1 MKLDWKKNEKL
12 IYQPK
17 PQPQL
22 VTIPAFN
29 FFSIH
34 GKGNPNDAAFGD
46 NIAVLYSLSYAIR
59 MSPKQ
64 GNAPKGF
71 VEYTVYPLEGVWD
84 LDEQGRKEYAGVID
98 KNHLVFDLMIR
109 QPDFVLPEYAME
121 VIERVKKKKPH
132 PLLSQVK
139 FEKMEEG
146 KCIQMLHLG
155 SYDDEPE
162 SFRQMEE
169 FATEKGLQRI
179 SMTHRE
185 IYLSDA
191 RKVAPEKLKTI
202 LRFSVKSVLR

>member
-1 MKLDWKKNEKL
+1 MKQDWKKNEKL
-12 IYQPK
+12 FYQPK
-17 PQPQL
+17 NQPQL
-22 VTIPAFN
+22 LTIPDFS

-34 GKGNPNDAAFGD
+34 GRGNPNDATFGEY
-46 NIAVLYSLSYAIR
+46 IAVLYSLSYAVR

-64 GNAPKGF
+64 GNAPDGY

-84 LDEQGRKEYAGVID
+84 LDEEGRRNYTGVVD

-109 QPDFVLPEYAME
+109 QPDFVKPEYAME

-132 PLLSQVK
+132 PLLGQVK
-139 FEKMEEG
+139 FERMEEG
-146 KCIQMLHLG
+146 RCIQMLHLG
-155 SYDDEPE
+155 SYDSEPE
-162 SFRQMEE
+162 SFRQMEQ
-169 FATEKGLQRI
+169 FATDQGLQRA

-202 LRFSVKSVLR
+202 LRFRVK

>member
-1 MKLDWKKNEKL
+1 MKLDWKKNEKI

-17 PQPQL
+17 NKPQL
-22 VTIPAFN
+22 ITIPAFS

-34 GKGNPNDAAFGD
+34 GRGNPNDAAFGD
-46 NIAVLYSLSYAIR
+46 YIAVLYSLSYAVK

-64 GNAPKGF
+64 GAAPVGYQ
-71 VEYTVYPLEGVWD
+71 EYTVYPLEGVWD
-84 LDEQGRKEYAGVID
+84 LDEQGRKEYAGVVD

-121 VIERVKKKKPH
+121 VIERVKKKKPQ
-132 PLLSQVK
+132 PLLSEVK
-139 FEKMEEG
+139 FERVEEG

-155 SYDDEPE
+155 SYDSEPA
-162 SFRQMEE
+162 SFRQMEA
-169 FATEKGLQRI
+169 FAAEIGVQRA

-191 RKVAPEKLKTI
+191 RRVTPEKLKTI
-202 LRFSVKSVLR
+202 LRFKIAKP